1 MNLFPVID
9 ISRQDIDNYEQ
20 MGTKSKFWYT
30 DKTSGKEY
38 LFKSIHTE
46 DKHQNPIVR
55 HGEDW
60 AEKVACELAKLLG
73 IPHANY
79 DLAVNGQERG
89 IRSENFIS
97 QGESMVFGN
106 QLIEHVVT
114 NLLGEQLEEGQRSQ
128 TVPSVFAI
136 MMHLITNPPK
146 EWVET
151 ESIKNA
157 MDVFVG
163 YVMLDAWISN
173 QDRHSQN
180 WAMVVDNDGN
190 QSLAPSF
197 DHAASLGRNESDAKR
212 KSRLETKDK
221 GQSVAAYV
229 GKCKSYFYYDEQRL
243 KTLTAFKYFAALS
256 REAALEWLD
265 RLENITEQQIFDI
278 LDAIPEESMSDISKQ
293 FCFAMLEESRKNLLD
308 TRDFIHA
315 TKELATE
322 QEKT

>member
-9 ISRQDIDNYEQ
+9 ISKQDIDNYEQ

-30 DKTSGKEY
+30 DNASGKEY

-60 AEKVACELAKLLG
+60 SEKVACELAELLG

-79 DLAVNGQERG
+79 DLAINGNERG
-89 IRSENFIS
+89 IRSENFIAD
-97 QGESMVFGN
+97 GDAMIFGN

-114 NLLGEQLEEGQRSQ
+114 NVLGEQLEKGQRSQ
-128 TVPSVFAI
+128 TVSRVSVI
-136 MMHLITNPPK
+136 LDHLIVNPPRG
-146 EWVET
+146 WVET
-151 ESIKNA
+151 ESIKSA
-157 MDVFVG
+157 LDVFVG

-173 QDRHSQN
+173 QDRHNQN
-180 WAMVVDNDGN
+180 WAMVIDKDGRA
-190 QSLAPSF
+190 SLAPSF

-229 GKCKSYFYYDEQRL
+229 NKCKSYFYNGEQRL
-243 KTLTAFKYFAALS
+243 KTLTAFAFFAAF
-256 REAALEWLD
+256 RRDAAFEWLN
-265 RLENITEQQIFDI
+265 RLESITDQQIFDI
-278 LDAIPEESMSDISKQ
+278 LGAIPEESMSDISKQ
-293 FCFAMLEESRKNLLD
+293 FCFAMLEENRKNLLD

-322 QEKT
+322 QENT